1 MNPNPT
7 EIAELIQDWQ
17 AGHQEA
23 LDALMPLVY
32 DQLRLLANYHLKR
45 EAPGHSL
52 RATELVHEAYM
63 KLLAS
68 NAAIGDQA
76 HFYALASRIIRHM
89 LVNYGKAKR
98 TQKRGGGAL
107 RLPLQDEVVGGKPAT
122 VEFVEFDQALDRLAA
137 IDPRKA
143 RLVELTFFGGMEQ
156 EQAAKAVGISPATVR
171 RELRLAKAFLYQELV
186 LHSQTENDKE

>member
-1 MNPNPT
+1 MNPT
-7 EIAELIQDWQ
+7 EIVELIQDWQ
-17 AGHQEA
+17 AGHPEA

-32 DQLRLLANYHLKR
+32 DQLRVLAGYHLKR

-89 LVNYGKAKR
+89 LLNHGKAKR
-98 TQKRGGGAL
+98 TQKRGGTAL
-107 RLPLQDEVVGGKPAT
+107 RLPLQDEIVGAKPAD
-122 VEFVEFDQALDRLAA
+122 VEFLEIDQALNRLAA
-137 IDPRKA
+137 VDPRKA
-143 RLVELTFFGGMEQ
+143 QLVELTFFGGMEQ

-186 LHSQTENDKE
+186 ATSQEEQEQSK

>member
-1 MNPNPT
+1 MNRT
-7 EIAELIQDWQ
+7 EIAELIKNWQ
-17 AGHQEA
+17 AGDPEA
-23 LDALMPLVY
+23 LDDLMPLVY
-32 DQLRLLANYHLKR
+32 DQLRVLAGYHLKQ

-76 HFYALASRIIRHM
+76 HFYALASRIIRH
-89 LVNYGKAKR
+89 LLLNHGKAKR
-98 TQKRGGGAL
+98 TQKRGGRAL
-107 RLPLQDEVVGGKPAT
+107 RLPLKDEVVGAKPAE
-122 VEFVEFDQALDRLAA
+122 VEFLEIDQALDRLAA
-137 IDPRKA
+137 LDPRKA
-143 RLVELTFFGGMEQ
+143 QLVELTFFAGMEQ

-186 LHSQTENDKE
+186 SPSAMEEDDSR